1 MRKIAEV
8 LRLRAA
14 GLSVRDIARST
25 GAGHTSVYE
34 YEFPERRRRR
44 RPGSW

>member
-8 LRLRAA
+8 LRLRAG

-25 GAGHTSVYE
+25 GAGALSV
-34 YEFPERRRRR
+34 
-44 RPGSW
+44 SMA